1 MKTIE
6 LDINNINE
14 NEKEK
19 YKEILNALI
28 HCGGLSGVKNG
39 MTIIHFDGN
48 GNFQGI
54 QLSYW
59 PWRKRTKKSY
69 LSLDKVS

>member
-1 MKTIE
+1 MAKFHSKIE
-6 LDINNINE
+6 LYLE
-14 NEKEK
+14 NSSLEEKEK
-19 YKEILNALI
+19 YEEILNALVS
-28 HCGGLSGVKNG
+28 CGGLSGVKNG

-59 PWRKRTKKSY
+59 PWRKRTKK
-69 LSLDKVS
+69 LLTP